1 MNRHQL
7 FAAFFFTAFVFLLF
21 QLYALFAVFLVPL
34 IWTIILVL
42 TFYPL
47 YSLVLRIFMGQR
59 TLASLTMT
67 IFVVLVVAVPI
78 VLFSGVL
85 TQEVAQFYQQV
96 HYSVRSGELQ
106 RTLSGWQNTYIGQLW
121 QRWGPQVEAFNID
134 LPSLALTAANT
145 SSQYIL
151 EQLTGVAQNLFRFLF
166 GFSVMSFSL
175 FFLFR
180 DGEGFYR
187 TFRDLLPMEPTHKEA
202 IFTRLYDTVSA
213 VVQGMVT
220 TAVTQGVLAGIGF
233 WAVGI
238 SFSFFLACL
247 SAFFAML
254 PVGGAAAV
262 WLPCVVYLAITGMWG
277 KALGLLLYGTF
288 VVSMVDNFLKPLII
302 GGRANLP
309 TVFLFF
315 GILGGLQAYGFLGVF
330 LGPVVLGAIMA
341 FVKIYKEEYAQE
353 PARL

>member
-1 MNRHQL
+1 MNRQQL
-7 FAAFFFTAFVFLLF
+7 FAAFFFAAFVFLLF
-21 QLYALFAVFLVPL
+21 QLYALFAVFLIPL

-47 YSLVLRIFMGQR
+47 YGLVLRLFRGQR
-59 TLASLTMT
+59 MLASLTMT

-96 HYSVRSGELQ
+96 HYSVQSGELQ
-106 RTLSGWQNTYIGQLW
+106 RTLSGWEETSVGQLW

-151 EQLTGVAQNLFRFLF
+151 EQLKGIAQNLFGFLF
-166 GFSVMSFSL
+166 GFLVMSFSL

-180 DGEGFYR
+180 DGEDFYH
-187 TFRDLLPMEPTHKEA
+187 TVRDLLPMAPEHKEA

-213 VVQGMVT
+213 VVQGMVA

-254 PVGGAAAV
+254 PIGGAAAV
-262 WLPCVVYLAITGMWG
+262 WLPCVGYLAITGMWG

-315 GILGGLQAYGFLGVF
+315 GIVGGLQAYGFLGVF

-341 FVKIYKEEYAQE
+341 FVKIYKEEYSQQ